1 MTSPK
6 YDPSSPPLTHLT
18 ELHPKF
24 ASLHPLTEV
33 RSEFSTVLT
42 HLTELHPKFAGV
54 HPPHPTTIQFSTV
67 LTYLTELRS
76 ELAWTIIGA

>member
-1 MTSPK
+1 
-6 YDPSSPPLTHLT
+6 
-18 ELHPKF
+18 
-24 ASLHPLTEV
+24 V
-33 RSEFSTVLT
+33 IRFSTVLT

-54 HPPHPTTIQFSTV
+54 HTTSPNYDRFSTV